1 MSSHFTAI
9 YDACVLY
16 SQPLRNLLMRLALT
30 DLYRARWTSAIHE
43 EWTRN
48 LIANRPDLD
57 PSKIYRVR
65 DLMDA
70 HVRDALVD
78 NYEHLIPA
86 IHLPDPDDAHVVAA
100 AVHCGAELIVTFNL
114 KDFPAEALSTFNVA
128 VQHPDDFISDLFD
141 LNQAKVLEAM
151 AEHRKSLK
159 NPPKSVEAYL
169 DTLTTLGLTQTVSI
183 VRPYSVAI

>member
-30 DLYRARWTSAIHE
+30 DLYRARWTPAIHD

-57 PSKIYRVR
+57 PVKIYRVR

-70 HVRDALVD
+70 LTRTAQASRQSPQ
-78 NYEHLIPA
+78 PA
-86 IHLPDPDDAHVVAA
+86 
-100 AVHCGAELIVTFNL
+100 
-114 KDFPAEALSTFNVA
+114 
-128 VQHPDDFISDLFD
+128 
-141 LNQAKVLEAM
+141 
-151 AEHRKSLK
+151 
-159 NPPKSVEAYL
+159 Y
-169 DTLTTLGLTQTVSI
+169 
-183 VRPYSVAI
+183 